1 MSSKA
6 ANDKHFGGLKEY
18 RSSEGR
24 EVLVPYRGAVGNT
37 IQDLLGGLRST
48 LTYVGAMKLKQL
60 SKCATF
66 IQVRDT
72 HNRVYENN

>member
-24 EVLVPYRGAVGNT
+24 EVLIPYRGSVENT
-37 IQDLLGGLRST
+37 TQDLLGGLRST
-48 LTYVGAMKLKQL
+48 CTYVGASTLKNL
-60 SKCATF
+60 SKCTTF
-66 IQVRDT
+66 IKCTQQFNSIYV
-72 HNRVYENN
+72 

>member
-1 MSSKA
+1 MSSAA

-37 IQDLLGGLRST
+37 IQDLLGGIRST
-48 LTYVGAMKLKQL
+48 CTYVGADKLKSL
-60 SKCATF
+60 SKCTTF
-66 IQVRDT
+66 VKCTQQF
-72 HNRVYENN
+72 NGVYA